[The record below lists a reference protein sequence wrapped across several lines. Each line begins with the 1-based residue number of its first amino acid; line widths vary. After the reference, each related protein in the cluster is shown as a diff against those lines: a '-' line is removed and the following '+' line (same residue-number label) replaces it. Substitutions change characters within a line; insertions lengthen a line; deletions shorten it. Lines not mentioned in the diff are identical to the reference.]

1 MSRVL
6 KAVAGA
12 AILAS
17 LTSSYA
23 ADITGKV
30 TLKGEPPKE
39 VPLPLASDPG
49 CGRLRQNEKPTT
61 RFYVVGEDKGLAEV
75 FVYLRSANLKSETPS
90 KPALLDQVGCEYVPH
105 VSGLQTGQKL
115 LIRNSDPVFHNVH
128 AIPRINAQFNLAQT
142 AGAKDIERVFD
153 KPEVFVRFKCDV
165 HAWMY
170 AYVGVLPHSYYA
182 VTDKDG
188 NFKIENV
195 PAGEYELV
203 AFHRKSHVTEDK
215 AITQKVTV
223 GDQPVVANFTVEVPT
238 Q

>member
-1 MSRVL
+1 MRRVL
-6 KAVAGA
+6 NAVAGA

-17 LTSSYA
+17 LTPGYS
-23 ADITGKV
+23 ADVTGKV
-30 TLKGEPPKE
+30 TLKGKPPAE

-61 RFYVVGEDKGLAEV
+61 RFYVTGAEGGLAEV
-75 FVYLRSANLKSETPS
+75 FVYLKAADLTSETPS
-90 KPALLDQVGCEYVPH
+90 KPALLDQKGCEYIPH
-105 VSGLQTGQKL
+105 VMGMQAGQKL

-128 AIPRINAQFNLAQT
+128 ALPRINEQFNLAQT
-142 AGAKDIERVFD
+142 AGAKDIERTFD
-153 KPEVFVRFKCDV
+153 KREVFVRFKCDV

-188 NFKIENV
+188 SFKIENV
-195 PAGEYELV
+195 PAGKYQLV

-215 AITQKVTV
+215 ALTQDITV
-223 GDQPVVANFTVEVPT
+223 GDQPVTADFAVEVPAP
-238 Q
+238 